1 MSLSCDA
8 LEFWTAKF
16 DRPGEN
22 SDDRFCF
29 SLPIVEIRRPEF
41 RPDRHLPPTH
51 LGSRSGCV
59 DCSVI
64 GTSKFSKT
72 AAELPAQQPQTT

>member
-16 DRPGEN
+16 DHPGEN

-41 RPDRHLPPTH
+41 RPDRHLPPT
-51 LGSRSGCV
+51 C
-59 DCSVI
+59 
-64 GTSKFSKT
+64 
-72 AAELPAQQPQTT
+72 AAAADDIAGLLLSLRADNKELIS